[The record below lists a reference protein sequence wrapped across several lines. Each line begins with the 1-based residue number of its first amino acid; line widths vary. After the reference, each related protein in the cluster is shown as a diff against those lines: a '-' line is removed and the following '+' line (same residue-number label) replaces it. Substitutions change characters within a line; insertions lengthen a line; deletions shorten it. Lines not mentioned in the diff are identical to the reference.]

1 MDWLREHPEVRTV
14 RVAAPD
20 LNGVARG
27 KRVPVRFAQKLLTE
41 GTKFPYSVL
50 NMDIWGEDIE
60 DSPLVFE
67 SGDPDGLLM
76 PTERG
81 FLPMPWL
88 DAPTALLP
96 IWMFHPDGR
105 PYDGC
110 PRQALARVVDRY
122 KAAGL
127 TPVVATELEFFVID
141 DSGKTLRVPPSPRSG
156 KRRTGAETLSLRAL
170 DAFDNFFT
178 RLYDACEEMDIPAD
192 TAISE
197 AALGQFEINLMHQ
210 ADPLKAADDT
220 WLFKMLTKGIARQFG
235 FAASFMAKPYD
246 IWSGSGMH
254 MHFSV
259 LDAQGRNVFDDG
271 SERGSDVLRHAVAG
285 CLSAMP
291 GSTLV
296 FAPHENSYDRLVPNA
311 HAPTG
316 IGWAYE
322 NRTAAIRIPASGP
335 KARRIEHRVAGGDVN
350 PYLMIAAILG
360 AALNGIEDRAEP
372 PPAFEGNAY
381 DKNLAQLPG
390 DWSAAIDAFAG
401 CAQIKRIFPQHLI
414 DNLVMTK
421 RQELHYMSELSDEE
435 TVELYLDTV

>member
-1 MDWLREHPEVRTV
+1 MNWLAEHPEVRTI
-14 RVAAPD
+14 RVAAAD
-20 LNGVARG
+20 LNGVPRG
-27 KRVPVRFAQKLLTE
+27 KRVPARFADKLEAE

-60 DSPLVFE
+60 NSPLVFE
-67 SGDPDGLLM
+67 SGDPDGLLL

-81 FLPMPWL
+81 YMPMPWL
-88 DAPTALLP
+88 DAPSALLP
-96 IWMFHPDGR
+96 LWMFHPDGR
-105 PYDGC
+105 PYDGD
-110 PRQALARVVDRY
+110 PRQALARVVARY

-127 TPVVATELEFFVID
+127 TPVVATEMEFFIID
-141 DSGKTLRVPPSPRSG
+141 DSGRTLRVPPSPRSG

-170 DAFDNFFT
+170 DAFDQFFT
-178 RLYDACEEMDIPAD
+178 RLYDACEAMDIPAD

-197 AALGQFEINLMHQ
+197 AALGQFEINMMHQ
-210 ADPLKAADDT
+210 PDPLKAADDA
-220 WLFKMLTKGIARQFG
+220 WLFKMLTKGVARQFG

-246 IWSGSGMH
+246 VWSGSGLH
-254 MHFSV
+254 MHFSL
-259 LDAQGRNVFDDG
+259 LDAEGRNLFDDG
-271 SERGSDVLRHAVAG
+271 TEKGSAMMRHAVG
-285 CLSAMP
+285 GMLRAMP

-350 PYLMIAAILG
+350 PYLMIAAVLG
-360 AALNGIEDRAEP
+360 AALNGIEDQLEP
-372 PPAFEGNAY
+372 PAPFEGNAY
-381 DKNLAQLPG
+381 DKQLDQLPASWG
-390 DWSAAIDAFAG
+390 DAIETFAA
-401 CAQIKRIFPQHLI
+401 CPEMKRIFPQHLI

-421 RQELHYMSELSDEE
+421 RQELHYMAELTDEE